1 MLLFI
6 VASIQ
11 TASARFQTPEG
22 QNAGIN
28 NGETVFIGERNVNFS
43 AFSDPVLGPPVQMIR
58 IDSGDWVDPIS
69 ITKNIATIIRGN
81 PGRYQPVYSDG
92 TIDTSRY
99 CWVGNAADSLGR
111 MEIFISGTDITPPTN
126 PTRPDTIPYRMEVQF
141 LLPGHNLPLSEF
153 QGSWYEYELQ
163 G

>member
-1 MLLFI
+1 
-6 VASIQ
+6 
-11 TASARFQTPEG
+11 
-22 QNAGIN
+22 
-28 NGETVFIGERNVNFS
+28 
-43 AFSDPVLGPPVQMIR
+43 MIR